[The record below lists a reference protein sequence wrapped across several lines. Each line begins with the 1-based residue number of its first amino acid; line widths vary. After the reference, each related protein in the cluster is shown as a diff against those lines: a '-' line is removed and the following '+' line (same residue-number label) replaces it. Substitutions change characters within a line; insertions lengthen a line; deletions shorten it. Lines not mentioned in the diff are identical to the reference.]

1 MYLNI
6 ILTILVVTLITMT
19 IMVNRWWKKYGVEMF
34 KTMNNLKNLNI
45 GGSQINKAMF
55 DLSKIMGGF
64 K

>member
-19 IMVNRWWKKYGVEMF
+19 IMVNRWWKKYGVGMF
-34 KTMNNLKNLNI
+34 KTMNNLKNLNV

-55 DLSKIMGGF
+55 DLSKIMKGL

>member
-1 MYLNI
+1 
-6 ILTILVVTLITMT
+6 
-19 IMVNRWWKKYGVEMF
+19 MVNRWWKKYGVEMF